1 MGQGLTYPAHYTP
14 TPDVN
19 DCKGCGRDSC
29 EGNCARPIKTLE
41 IPNVGTVHIVSN
53 ESNAP
58 NIPRGHV
65 WTQSELTTL
74 KAITIDKEEARIVAE
89 AKMVFD
95 GKLESAVRGNAA
107 NPTT

>member
-1 MGQGLTYPAHYTP
+1 MSYPAHYTP

-19 DCKGCGRDSC
+19 DCPRCGKDSC
-29 EGNCARPIKTLE
+29 DDTCPRPVKTVD

-53 ESNAP
+53 ESEAP
-58 NIPRGHV
+58 NIPRGRV
-65 WTQSELTTL
+65 WTQAELTTL
-74 KAITIDKEEARIVAE
+74 KAITIDKEDARIVAE

-95 GKLESAVRGNAA
+95 GKLESAVRDNAA